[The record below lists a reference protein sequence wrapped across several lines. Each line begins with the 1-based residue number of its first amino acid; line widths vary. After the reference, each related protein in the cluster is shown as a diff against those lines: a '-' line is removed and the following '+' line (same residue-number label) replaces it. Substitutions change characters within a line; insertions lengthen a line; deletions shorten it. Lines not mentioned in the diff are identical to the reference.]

1 MEVNAMTRHAKLLL
15 TAGAAAA
22 LVVAGFAPVSEGGRK
37 FVKSLSGQAEIDAG
51 AMAADMDGRGTAHVT
66 VNVGQGRVCWD
77 LQNLAN
83 LDPLLAAHIHN
94 APSTAAG
101 PIKIS
106 FFHFGEAID
115 LEGCT
120 EGSTAF
126 PVNRALLQDVIAHPE
141 NYYVNIHTS
150 AFPPGAIRGQLS
162 RGKQEG

>member
-22 LVVAGFAPVSEGGRK
+22 LVVAGFSPVSEGGRK